1 MHFSQG
7 HPYHV
12 LITVERRKGAAKKSK
27 IEEAIAVLNE
37 FTQGKH
43 QDTSMS
49 CSLVESEYWHYC
61 HCRGELEC

>member
-1 MHFSQG
+1 MHSSQG
-7 HPYHV
+7 HPHHV
-12 LITVERRKGAAKKSK
+12 LIAVERRKGAAKKSK

-37 FTQGKH
+37 FTQGKQ

-49 CSLVESEYWHYC
+49 CSLVGSEYWHYC